1 MLLHERRLWETGIRH
16 VAGIDEAGRGP
27 LAGPVVAAAVIVSPD
42 FFLPEVDDSKRISP
56 TLREGLFG
64 QILEGATA
72 VGIGIVDHD
81 MIDRVNILNATYEAM
96 HRAVASL
103 PVVPEFLLIDGNR
116 FRGQNIPF
124 HLIVGGDGCSFSVAA
139 ASIIAKVTRDQIMQR
154 YDGEYPG
161 YGFAQHK
168 GYGTPGHLRAILRL
182 GLSPIHRRSFRHG
195 TAGDSRL

>member
-1 MLLHERRLWETGIRH
+1 MLFHERRLWEAGVRH

-42 FFLPEVDDSKRISP
+42 FFLPEVDDSKRISAV
-56 TLREGLFG
+56 LRETLFG

-72 VGIGIVDHD
+72 VGIGIVDHE
-81 MIDRVNILNATYEAM
+81 MIDRINILNATFEAM
-96 HRAVASL
+96 HRAVDSL
-103 PVVPEFLLIDGNR
+103 PVVPEFLLVDGNR
-116 FRGQNIPF
+116 FRGRTIPF
-124 HLIVGGDGCSFSVAA
+124 QLIVGGDGCSFSVAA
-139 ASIIAKVTRDQIMQR
+139 ASIIAKVTRDQIMRR

-161 YGFAQHK
+161 YEFARHK

-195 TAGDSRL
+195 TGREGRM